1 MLSISH
7 TLRFLIVENCAVAAL
22 VIMING
28 YVMLSFFLS
37 KVNGLLFGFV
47 ACLGASAYVAFLV
60 YLISQRHNHA
70 ELNGFTHL
78 TN

>member
-7 TLRFLIVENCAVAAL
+7 TLRFLIAENCAVAAL

-47 ACLGASAYVAFLV
+47 ACLGASAYV
-60 YLISQRHNHA
+60 S
-70 ELNGFTHL
+70 
-78 TN
+78 